1 MDQLKHIQNS
11 VSVKDNDKGHKIIA
25 AVYLTTDHLTDSDP
39 LKQALR
45 TKCVSLITLEFE
57 TRKAVAMAIGTLL
70 DAAVLARLISEK
82 NASIINL
89 EVRHYAAL
97 PTMNEQTVST
107 MFKNETQ
114 EPFAKLKRSI
124 GHMSLNIPSHHKEK
138 SPISKNGAIFE
149 NKNKRQDRILSF
161 INDRKSAAIKD
172 IATLFPD
179 ISEKTIQRELGTLV
193 AMGKITKRGNKR
205 WSLYMAVGA

>member
-11 VSVKDNDKGHKIIA
+11 LSIKDNDKGHKIIA
-25 AVYLTTDHLTDSDP
+25 AVYLITDHLIDSDP

-45 TKCVSLITLEFE
+45 TKCVSLITSEFE
-57 TRKAVAMAIGTLL
+57 ARKAVAVAICTLM

-89 EVRHYAAL
+89 EIRHYAAL
-97 PTMNEQTVST
+97 PTTNEQSVSAI
-107 MFKNETQ
+107 FKNEIQ
-114 EPFAKLKRSI
+114 DPYAKLKRPI
-124 GHMSLNIPSHHKEK
+124 GHMSLNISPVHKEK
-138 SPISKNGAIFE
+138 SPISKNVAMFE

-172 IATLFPD
+172 IAALFPD